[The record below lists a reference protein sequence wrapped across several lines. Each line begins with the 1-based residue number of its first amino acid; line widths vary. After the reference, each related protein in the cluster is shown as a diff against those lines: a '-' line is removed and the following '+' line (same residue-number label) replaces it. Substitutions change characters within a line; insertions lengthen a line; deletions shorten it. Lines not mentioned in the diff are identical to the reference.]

1 MLATAAVSYNDV
13 SNQLNIFFGFVF
25 ARFCVSFLTGTTPPQ
40 RSAIIPP
47 QALFMNCTKCHISRQ
62 QVAPPEEPDAEHAGG
77 EPISDK

>member
-13 SNQLNIFFGFVF
+13 SNQLNFFFGFVF
-25 ARFCVSFLTGTTPPQ
+25 AHFCVSFLTGTSLP

-47 QALFMNCTKCHISRQ
+47 QALFMNCTKCRISRQ